1 MSVNNIKEQKNVDE
15 QNFDYLMAESNFKI
29 ESVFRQRN
37 KIEKEAQPTILGD
50 LKSITSTPT
59 MTEMKNFATP
69 DSNNTKTGGTFDYLI
84 PANAYGIVDLRDGEF
99 DIQAQYAYYD
109 EAPVLADGT
118 YKLWGAIN
126 KPTFGNQCLLSLFS
140 QIQLFIDDKEV
151 QCIKNPGLTANAEFA
166 LRYPHC
172 KTLELNYEVNGFQ
185 PTDASK
191 YEIDSDYASADST
204 GADAKQ
210 AEVNK
215 DYSNQTITLKVFRT
229 NPVASATAPTPE
241 AYLYT
246 GFITQR
252 IKLGD
257 IFSCVETLPP
267 LYNHSILIRFNR
279 SPNNDII
286 CNTFTFSNA
295 RCQLL
300 DFRKF
305 KYVQDSYITTD
316 QVIQY
321 AKKYYSR
328 PIETIFTQEK
338 TILQAIPTTPTGSS
352 LIEVPINVDAAYK
365 NKLLTIAIPRTNN
378 FSWQPN
384 SNKNFYSIPTSYSS
398 ADAFC
403 AKKSVN
409 NLTVNQHY
417 DILKAPGNSY
427 TYGGV
432 RSLVVRCVGSGTE
445 LYRFTPEADG
455 VIKVPTHVLNRYGPS
470 TQNNFAT
477 SDFQIANYQNVYREY
492 QKARLHF
499 QQSEEEALDF
509 ETFMKEYC
517 IYCVDLSPFDITAG
531 EMIKITIETSS
542 WEGNYN
548 PFYAYNDTASGR
560 EASKSMLCCLFCD
573 KVLRLLPDARCE
585 ICDMISA
592 NSVEVENANM
602 SV

>member
-37 KIEKEAQPTILGD
+37 KVEKEAQPTILGGPKK
-50 LKSITSTPT
+50 LLSGSPTKSEAIA
-59 MTEMKNFATP
+59 FATP

-109 EAPVLADGT
+109 EIPKAGT
-118 YKLWGAIN
+118 TDY
-126 KPTFGNQCLLSLFS
+126 PTGFPMLPRFGNQCLLSLFS

-151 QCIKNPGLTANAEFA
+151 QCNKLPGITANAEFA

-172 KTLELNYEVNGFQ
+172 KTLEADFEINGFQ
-185 PTDASK
+185 RTTEEGYGRDASWDVNDIAEK
-191 YEIDSDYASADST
+191 LENQSITMKVIKVEDLATPKTFST
-204 GADAKQ
+204 
-210 AEVNK
+210 
-215 DYSNQTITLKVFRT
+215 L
-229 NPVASATAPTPE
+229 
-241 AYLYT
+241 YLYT
-246 GFITQR
+246 GYITQR
-252 IKLGD
+252 IKLSD
-257 IFSCVETLPP
+257 LFSCVDTLPP

-286 CNTFTFSNA
+286 CNTFTHSSSV
-295 RCQLL
+295 CQLL
-300 DFRKF
+300 AFNKF
-305 KYVQDSYITTD
+305 KYVQDTYVTTD

-338 TILQAIPTTPTGSS
+338 TILQAIPTDPTNSS
-352 LIEVPINVDAAYK
+352 FIEVPINVDAAYK
-365 NKLLTIAIPRTNN
+365 NKLLTIAIPRSNN

-384 SNKNFYSIPTSYSS
+384 DGGRWCDVSG
-398 ADAFC
+398 
-403 AKKSVN
+403 
-409 NLTVNQHY
+409 NQWVVKAVDNTAAGFHR
-417 DILKAPGNSY
+417 DVLKAPANSY
-427 TYGGV
+427 TYGGI

-445 LYRFTPEADG
+445 LYRFTPESDGTITLDSYMADN
-455 VIKVPTHVLNRYGPS
+455 KTYK
-470 TQNNFAT
+470 TQLNFAVG
-477 SDFQIANYQNVYREY
+477 SYKYGNFQNVYREY

-509 ETFMKEYC
+509 DTFMKEYC
-517 IYCVDLSPFDITAG
+517 IYCVDLSPFDITPG

-542 WEGNYN
+542 WGTGYN
-548 PFYAYNDTASGR
+548 PYKPYNDDTQTR
-560 EASKSMLCCLFCD
+560 LASKSLLCCLFCD